1 MRTAAL
7 PSPRTRTSGTSA
19 KYDMPLPGDGDF
31 HPFLFRGRRFCRFFP
46 SPAAAAHI
54 SHLHTRS
61 RVGVAA
67 MSRMATPRGESEP
80 MASPQV

>member
-31 HPFLFRGRRFCRFFP
+31 LFSSVSFSREAILPFLPLTRRTHR
-46 SPAAAAHI
+46 
-54 SHLHTRS
+54 
-61 RVGVAA
+61 VAA

>member
-31 HPFLFRGRRFCRFFP
+31 RFIRFFFAGGDFAVS
-46 SPAAAAHI
+46 SPRR
-54 SHLHTRS
+54 TQQ
-61 RVGVAA
+61 
-67 MSRMATPRGESEP
+67 
-80 MASPQV
+80 ASPEKSEGGCGQQ

>member
-19 KYDMPLPGDGDF
+19 KYDMSSAGRWRLSIRFFFAGGDF
-31 HPFLFRGRRFCRFFP
+31 AVSSPRRTQQASPEKRGW
-46 SPAAAAHI
+46 
-54 SHLHTRS
+54 
-61 RVGVAA
+61 VWAA

>member
-19 KYDMPLPGDGDF
+19 KYDMPRMPGDGDF
-31 HPFLFRGRRFCRFFP
+31 RVILFFFAGGDFAVSSPRRTQQASPEKRGW
-46 SPAAAAHI
+46 
-54 SHLHTRS
+54 
-61 RVGVAA
+61 VWAA

>member
-19 KYDMPLPGDGDF
+19 KYDMPRMPGDGYFRVIHFFFAGGDF
-31 HPFLFRGRRFCRFFP
+31 AVSSPFTR
-46 SPAAAAHI
+46 AHT
-54 SHLHTRS
+54 HRS